1 MQRPRYLTRSNT
13 LTREREKRGL
23 DPADGDDLSPEP
35 KRQKVPALARYDILM
50 IFVVVIIIVISLVDL
65 GFIWGFLNVKIGYFV

>member
-23 DPADGDDLSPEP
+23 DSGDGDELSPEP
-35 KRQKVPALARYDILM
+35 KRQKVPALARYH
-50 IFVVVIIIVISLVDL
+50 
-65 GFIWGFLNVKIGYFV
+65 G

>member
-23 DPADGDDLSPEP
+23 DSADGDDLSREP
-35 KRQKVPALARYDILM
+35 KRQKVPALARSDILL
-50 IFVVVIIIVISLVDL
+50 INVDL
-65 GFIWGFLNVKIGYFV
+65 SLFWVFFFFSAEIGYFAS